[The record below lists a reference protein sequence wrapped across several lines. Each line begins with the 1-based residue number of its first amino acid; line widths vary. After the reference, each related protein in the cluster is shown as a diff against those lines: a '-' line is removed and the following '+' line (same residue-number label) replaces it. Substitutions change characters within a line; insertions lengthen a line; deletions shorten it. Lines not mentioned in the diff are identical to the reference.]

1 MKKTILLIMDGF
13 GYREEPHGNAI
24 IDAHMET
31 FTNLW
36 NKYPHSILEAS
47 GSYVGLPDGQFGNS
61 EVCHT
66 AIGIGKRIKQD
77 ITIINESV
85 DSGKIKKIPE
95 LLDLIEHIKTNESTL
110 HLMGLLSDGGV
121 HSDITYMKKLI
132 PELKEMGLDKVIF
145 HAITD
150 GRDTDSMSALKYI
163 DEMNK
168 VLSDSNLG
176 HIGTVCGRFYAMDR
190 DNKWERTRVYSDML
204 VNGKGLKILDTEVA
218 IKNCYKRGLT
228 DEFLPPLILNPEFKI
243 NEHDGL
249 LWLNFRSDRARQIL
263 ESLTD
268 VGFNIYPIRH
278 INNLKV
284 VTMFPVPNVVA
295 PTLFSKDLSDVYS
308 IGRYFSDLGLSQARI
323 AETEKY
329 AHVTY
334 FFNGGTDDKLKKC
347 DNYLIPSPKVAT
359 YDMQPEMSA
368 YEVTDKVIE
377 QIKADTYDLIILN
390 FANCDMV
397 GHTGVMEAAVK
408 AVEAVDKCVGRIK
421 DAVLEKGGQILLTA
435 DHGNA
440 DQMTD
445 EAGNIVTAHSLND
458 VPLVHIAKKPCSLKD
473 GGRLSDIAPTLLD
486 LMNMDIP
493 CEMTGRSLAVK
504 GE

>member
-66 AIGIGKRIKQD
+66 AIGIGKKVKQD
-77 ITIINESV
+77 ITIINEMV
-85 DSGKIKKIPE
+85 DNGKIKE
-95 LLDLIEHIKTNESTL
+95 NEDLINLVNHVIDNDTTL

-121 HSDITYMKKLI
+121 HSDINYMKKLI
-132 PELKEMGLDKVIF
+132 PELKSMGVKKIIF

-150 GRDTDSMSALKYI
+150 GRDTDSMCALKYI
-163 DEMNK
+163 DEMNE
-168 VLSDSNLG
+168 VLSVNNIG

-190 DNKWERTRVYSDML
+190 DNKWERTRVYTDL
-204 VNGKGLKILDTEVA
+204 LINGKGLKILDTNVA
-218 IKNCYKRGLT
+218 VKNCYKRGLT

-263 ESLTD
+263 KSLTD
-268 VGFNIYPIRH
+268 VGFNEYPIGH
-278 INNLKV
+278 VNNLRV
-284 VTMFPVPNVVA
+284 LTMFEVPDVIA
-295 PTLFSKDLSDVYS
+295 LHIFKKDLTNMYS
-308 IGRYFSDLGLSQARI
+308 IGRYFSDLGMTQARV

-334 FFNGGTDDKLKKC
+334 FFNGGIEDKLKWC
-347 DNYLIPSPKVAT
+347 DNFKIPSPKVAT
-359 YDMQPEMSA
+359 YDLKPEMSIVD
-368 YEVTDKVIE
+368 VTKQVLKCIDK
-377 QIKADTYDLIILN
+377 DYDFILVN
-390 FANCDMV
+390 FANPDMV
-397 GHTGVMEAAVK
+397 GHTGNYEAAVK
-408 AVEAVDKCVGRIK
+408 CLKYVDEALKTIY
-421 DAVLEKGGQILLTA
+421 EKAMDNFYDMMITS
-435 DHGNA
+435 DHGNI
-440 DQMTD
+440 DTMID
-445 EAGNIVTAHSLND
+445 SHGVPVTTHSMSP
-458 VPLVHIAKKPCSLKD
+458 VPFIFCNENFSLKEYGD
-473 GGRLSDIAPTLLD
+473 ITMIAPTLLKF
-486 LMNMDIP
+486 MDIKIP
-493 CEMTGRSLAVK
+493 DTMKDTPLLFKRED
-504 GE
+504 

>member
-66 AIGIGKRIKQD
+66 AIGIGKKVKQD
-77 ITIINESV
+77 ITIINEMV
-85 DSGKIKKIPE
+85 DNGKIKE
-95 LLDLIEHIKTNESTL
+95 NEDLINLVNHVIDNDTTL

-121 HSDITYMKKLI
+121 HSDINYMKKLI
-132 PELKEMGLDKVIF
+132 PELKSMGVKKIIF

-150 GRDTDSMSALKYI
+150 GRDTDSMCALKYI
-163 DEMNK
+163 DEMNE
-168 VLSDSNLG
+168 VLSENNIG

-190 DNKWERTRVYSDML
+190 DNKWERTRVYTDL
-204 VNGKGLKILDTEVA
+204 LINGKGLKILDTNVA
-218 IKNCYKRGLT
+218 VKNCYKRGLT

-263 ESLTD
+263 KSLTD
-268 VGFNIYPIRH
+268 VGFSEYPIGH
-278 INNLKV
+278 VNNLRV
-284 VTMFPVPNVVA
+284 LTMFEVPDVTV
-295 PTLFSKDLSDVYS
+295 PHIFKKDLTNIYS
-308 IGRYFSDLGLSQARI
+308 IGRYFSDLGMTQARV

-334 FFNGGTDDKLKKC
+334 FFNGGIEDKLKGC
-347 DNYLIPSPKVAT
+347 DNFKIPSPKVAT
-359 YDMQPEMSA
+359 YDLKPEMSIID
-368 YEVTDKVIE
+368 VTKQVLKCIDK
-377 QIKADTYDLIILN
+377 DYDFILVN
-390 FANCDMV
+390 FANPDMV
-397 GHTGVMEAAVK
+397 GHTGNYEAAVNCLKYVDEALKTIYEK
-408 AVEAVDKCVGRIK
+408 AMDNFYDMMI
-421 DAVLEKGGQILLTA
+421 TS
-435 DHGNA
+435 DHGNI
-440 DQMTD
+440 DTMID
-445 EAGNIVTAHSLND
+445 SHGVPVTTHSMSP
-458 VPLVHIAKKPCSLKD
+458 VPFIFCNENFSLKEYGD
-473 GGRLSDIAPTLLD
+473 ITMIAPTLLKF
-486 LMNMDIP
+486 MDIKIP
-493 CEMTGRSLAVK
+493 DTMKDTPLLFKRED
-504 GE
+504 

>member
-1 MKKTILLIMDGF
+1 MKKMILLIMDGF

-24 IDAHMET
+24 IDAHMQT
-31 FTNLW
+31 FTELW

-66 AIGIGKRIKQD
+66 AIGVGKKIKQD
-77 ITIINESV
+77 ITIINEIV
-85 DSGKIKKIPE
+85 DNGSIKEKEE
-95 LLDLIEHIKTNESTL
+95 LLKLINHVKENNSTL

-121 HSDITYMKKLI
+121 HSDINYMVKII
-132 PELKEMGLDKVIF
+132 PILKELGVEKVIF

-150 GRDTDSMSALKYI
+150 GRDTDSMCALKYI
-163 DEMNK
+163 DRMNE
-168 VLSDSNLG
+168 VLSENNIG

-204 VNGKGLKILDTEVA
+204 VNGKGLKILNPEIA

-263 ESLTD
+263 KSLTD
-268 VGFNIYPIRH
+268 LSFNEYPIGH

-284 VTMFPVPNVVA
+284 VTMFEVPDVET
-295 PTLFSKDLSDVYS
+295 PTLLRKDLNNIYS
-308 IGRYFSDLGLSQARI
+308 IGRYFSDLNMTQARV

-334 FFNGGTDDKLKKC
+334 FFNGGIEDKLKKC
-347 DNYLIPSPKVAT
+347 DNFKIESPKVAT
-359 YDMQPEMSA
+359 YDLKPEMSI
-368 YEVTDKVIE
+368 EGVTKQVLKCIDK
-377 QIKADTYDLIILN
+377 DYDFILIN
-390 FANCDMV
+390 FANPDMV
-397 GHTGVMEAAVK
+397 GHTGNYEAAVK
-408 AVEAVDKCVGRIK
+408 ALKYVDESLKTIYEAAEENFYKLI
-421 DAVLEKGGQILLTA
+421 ITS
-435 DHGNA
+435 DHGNI
-440 DQMTD
+440 DTMIDSHGIPVTTHSMSPVPFIFCD
-445 EAGNIVTAHSLND
+445 EN
-458 VPLVHIAKKPCSLKD
+458 LKLKEYGD
-473 GGRLSDIAPTLLD
+473 ITMIAPTLLKY
-486 LMNMDIP
+486 MDIKIP
-493 CEMTGRSLAVK
+493 EEMADTPLLFKR
-504 GE
+504 ED